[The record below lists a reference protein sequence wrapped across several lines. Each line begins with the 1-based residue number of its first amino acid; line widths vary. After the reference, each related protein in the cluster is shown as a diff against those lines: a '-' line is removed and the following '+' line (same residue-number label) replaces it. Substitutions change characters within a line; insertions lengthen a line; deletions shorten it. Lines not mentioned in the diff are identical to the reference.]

1 MGFNLFK
8 WIGQK
13 VKDGAQG
20 LARIGKKVLGGAER
34 LGRKVSKGLGAGLNL
49 VDKVPVL
56 GDVLAPVTRPLRK
69 VLGVIDRGTEL
80 AGKGRAGI
88 EKAEN
93 IVSTGKQAL
102 MSGDLSGVVSAGR
115 SLRDLG
121 KGGVSG
127 LKEARRMGVGFGTGV
142 RDATLGAKGVGKSA
156 RDSARAMASSI
167 RSL

>member
-8 WIGQK
+8 WLGQK

-20 LARIGKKVLGGAER
+20 LARIGKKVLGKAEN
-34 LGRKVSKGLGAGLNL
+34 LGKKIAKGLGTGLNF

-69 VLGVIDRGTEL
+69 VLGVVEKGTEL
-80 AGKGRAGI
+80 AGRGRAGI
-88 EKAEN
+88 EKAEQV
-93 IVSTGKQAL
+93 VSAGRDAL
-102 MSGDLSGVVSAGR
+102 KSGDLSGVISAGK
-115 SLRDLG
+115 SLRDIG

-127 LKEARRMGVGFGTGV
+127 LKEAKRMGVGFGTGT
-142 RDATLGAKGVGKSA
+142 RDAVIGAKGVGKNVASA
-156 RDSARAMASSI
+156 GRRAVSSI